1 MLHSVS
7 AGKAEKEWEL
17 IFHRTPIEIVG
28 QQDENTVAGIVLGVN
43 QLTGDDWDNPEIK
56 DTGIRE
62 TMHCGM
68 VLKSIGYKSLPLSAE
83 LPFDHAK
90 GIIRQTEGRVE
101 GMPGKINLPINLSRN
116 SFV

>member
-1 MLHSVS
+1 M
-7 AGKAEKEWEL
+7 
-17 IFHRTPIEIVG
+17 
-28 QQDENTVAGIVLGVN
+28 LGVN

-62 TMHCGM
+62 TMPCGM